1 MIKINKI
8 IEKTKKDLTKHIKE
22 ILILALIILLVDA
35 LFLKIISRTFG
46 KMIQNIQGSEMKI
59 RWNYAMFV
67 YALIVVQIYFLLI
80 KHKRPLSDAF
90 LLGATTYGIFDF
102 TSMAILK
109 NYKLNI
115 ALIDMF
121 WGGTLYYIV
130 LMLFRK
136 ITGVFK

>member
-1 MIKINKI
+1 MIKLNKI
-8 IEKTKKDLTKHIKE
+8 IEKTKKDSTKHIKE
-22 ILILALIILLVDA
+22 ILILALIMLLVDA
-35 LFLKIISRTFG
+35 LFLKIISRSFG

-67 YALIVVQIYFLLI
+67 YALIVIQMYFLLI
-80 KHKRPLSDAF
+80 KQKRPLSDAF

-130 LMLFRK
+130 LMLFRN

>member
-80 KHKRPLSDAF
+80 KQKRPLSDAF

-136 ITGVFK
+136 ITTFF

>member
-130 LMLFRK
+130 LILFRK
-136 ITGVFK
+136 ITTFF

>member
-1 MIKINKI
+1 MIIKIQRLINL
-8 IEKTKKDLTKHIKE
+8 KKENLLIFFKDFC
-22 ILILALIILLVDA
+22 ILAMIILLVDA
-35 LFLKIISRTFG
+35 FFLKMISRSFG
-46 KMIQNIQGSEMKI
+46 KMIKEIQGSEMKL
-59 RWNYAMFV
+59 RWNYAMV
-67 YALIVVQIYFLLI
+67 AYLLIIIQIYFLLV
-80 KHKRPLSDAF
+80 KSNRPLNNAF

-115 ALIDMF
+115 ALMDMF

-136 ITGVFK
+136 IKPLI

>member
-130 LMLFRK
+130 FMLFRK
-136 ITGVFK
+136 ITTFF